1 MNAARSIIRLVL
13 AGLVLA
19 GSTACIQMPT
29 EGVQI
34 SDLRPQIAFR
44 FDVNDASLMAAR
56 VDIDGADVGALAD
69 YIAGQ
74 ATLKVVPGNHVV
86 RVTRGNQVLL
96 EERVYLGD
104 GVARSFVVR

>member
-1 MNAARSIIRLVL
+1 
-13 AGLVLA
+13 
-19 GSTACIQMPT
+19 MPT
-29 EGVQI
+29 ESVQI
-34 SDLRPQIAFR
+34 NDMRPQIASR